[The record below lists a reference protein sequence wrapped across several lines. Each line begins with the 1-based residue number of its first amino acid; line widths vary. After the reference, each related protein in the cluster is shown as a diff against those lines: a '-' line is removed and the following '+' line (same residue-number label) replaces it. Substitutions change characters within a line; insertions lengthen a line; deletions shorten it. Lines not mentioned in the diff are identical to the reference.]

1 MLEDKM
7 LLWKLKNGN
16 SDALREIYRKYGDD
30 MLRLAISLVD
40 NGNLA
45 EDIVHDAFV
54 SFAQFAGKLKLR
66 TTLKSYLLAC
76 TANRCR
82 SVLQSQSRNRRL
94 EQNTQVDSRV
104 DAPDDRVAATE
115 ISEQVGRVLDEL
127 PYEQREVIML
137 HLFTGLK
144 FRENAESLNLS
155 INTVQGRYRYGLAR
169 LQSLW
174 ETEGTI

>member
-16 SDALREIYRKYGDD
+16 SNALREIYRKYSDD
-30 MLRLAISLVD
+30 MLRVAISLVD
-40 NGNLA
+40 SVNLA
-45 EDIVHDAFV
+45 EDVVHDAFV

-66 TTLKSYLLAC
+66 TSLKSYLLAC

-82 SVLQSQSRNRRL
+82 SILQSQSRNCRL

-104 DAPDDRVAATE
+104 DASDDRVEAAE
-115 ISEQVGRVLDEL
+115 ISEQVGRMLDEL
-127 PYEQREVIML
+127 PYEQREVIVL

-144 FRENAESLNLS
+144 FREIAESLNLS
-155 INTVQGRYRYGLAR
+155 INTVQGRYRYGLAKLR
-169 LQSLW
+169 SLL
-174 ETEGTI
+174 ETGGIV